1 MFVCM
6 FFVFVLQGE
15 PGSPGQPGADGV
27 RGDRGV
33 PVGVTVLPKA
43 TCYIY
48 IVLFAQLTIVI
59 NC

>member
-1 MFVCM
+1 MFVCV

-43 TCYIY
+43 IS
-48 IVLFAQLTIVI
+48 
-59 NC
+59 